1 MEMMEQKDQ
10 LDTAKDFASRVVGRW
25 GLAAIVFIIGMVI
38 FSAFALAAEALTPI
52 VGLASSVVMALISM
66 LVGITGTK
74 DKEERPEFKVIM
86 ELIQRLDQKE
96 PPMEVKVDGEK
107 VTVAKGHDSVMMN
120 KERN

>member
-1 MEMMEQKDQ
+1 MNEVNQ
-10 LDTAKDFASRVVGRW
+10 DTAKDFASRVVGRW

-52 VGLASSVVMALISM
+52 VGLASSVIMALISM

-86 ELIQRLDQKE
+86 ELISRLDQKE
-96 PPMEVKVDGEK
+96 PPMAVKVDGDK
-107 VTVAKGHDSVMMN
+107 VIVSKGHDTITMK
-120 KERN
+120 KED

>member
-1 MEMMEQKDQ
+1 MSE
-10 LDTAKDFASRVVGRW
+10 LNTAKEYASRVVGRW

-52 VGLASSVVMALISM
+52 VGLASSVIMALISM

-86 ELIQRLDQKE
+86 ELISRLDQRD
-96 PPMEVKVDGEK
+96 PMAVNVDREK
-107 VTVAKGHDSVMMN
+107 VTVQKGFDSIEM
-120 KERN
+120 KKD